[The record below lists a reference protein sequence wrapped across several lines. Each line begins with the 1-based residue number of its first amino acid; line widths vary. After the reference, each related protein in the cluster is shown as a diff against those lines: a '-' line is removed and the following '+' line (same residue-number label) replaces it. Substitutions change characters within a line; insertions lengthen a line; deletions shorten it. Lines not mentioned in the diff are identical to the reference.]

1 MALASFVGQTRSGW
15 LVGMCLVRLCVWGSD
30 CVWLAAV
37 VLPDSDE
44 AARANGPVPRARA
57 VSAVSVCGVAA
68 VLRRWL
74 DECCEDSGRL
84 VANVRASLRLP
95 PRRLRLS
102 QSGEKISEILSE
114 KTYEEGEGEG
124 EERARQR
131 IVQRP
136 STTYEF
142 VYDGDEQANRATT
155 TVSIHAFRSH
165 I

>member
-1 MALASFVGQTRSGW
+1 M
-15 LVGMCLVRLCVWGSD
+15 WGSD

-57 VSAVSVCGVAA
+57 VSVVSVCGVAA

-95 PRRLRLS
+95 PCRLCLS
-102 QSGEKISEILSE
+102 LSGEKISEILPETTMRHTKKEKQKEKSE
-114 KTYEEGEGEG
+114 QGRE
-124 EERARQR
+124 
-131 IVQRP
+131 
-136 STTYEF
+136 
-142 VYDGDEQANRATT
+142 
-155 TVSIHAFRSH
+155 
-165 I
+165 

>member
-1 MALASFVGQTRSGW
+1 MLKFEWREDF
-15 LVGMCLVRLCVWGSD
+15 R
-30 CVWLAAV
+30 
-37 VLPDSDE
+37 DSS
-44 AARANGPVPRARA
+44 R
-57 VSAVSVCGVAA
+57 
-68 VLRRWL
+68 
-74 DECCEDSGRL
+74 EDH
-84 VANVRASLRLP
+84 
-95 PRRLRLS
+95 
-102 QSGEKISEILSE
+102 E
-114 KTYEEGEGEG
+114 TYEEGEGEAEAEG

>member
-1 MALASFVGQTRSGW
+1 M
-15 LVGMCLVRLCVWGSD
+15 VRLCVWGSD

-57 VSAVSVCGVAA
+57 VSVVSVCGVAA

-95 PRRLRLS
+95 PRRLCLS
-102 QSGEKISEILSE
+102 LSGEKISEILPE
-114 KTYEEGEGEG
+114 KTMRHTKKEKEKQKQKEK
-124 EERARQR
+124 
-131 IVQRP
+131 
-136 STTYEF
+136 S
-142 VYDGDEQANRATT
+142 EQGRE
-155 TVSIHAFRSH
+155 
-165 I
+165 